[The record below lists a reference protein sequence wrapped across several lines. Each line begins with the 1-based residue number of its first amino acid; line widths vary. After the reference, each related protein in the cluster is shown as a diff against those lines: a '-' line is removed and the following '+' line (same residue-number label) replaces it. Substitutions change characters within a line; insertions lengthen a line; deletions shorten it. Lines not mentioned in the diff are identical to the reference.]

1 MRGQRGKGID
11 GNFDDIF
18 QGERL
23 REPAT
28 ISEGSGLSY
37 GRVEDDVATALSKPQ
52 GGKGTGACKKPRG
65 SRRVGVGVCWG
76 ACKRTQALG
85 GSHEKEGSGGSQP
98 TATVVSGAH

>member
-18 QGERL
+18 QGERM

-28 ISEGSGLSY
+28 IPEGSGLSY
-37 GRVEDDVATALSKPQ
+37 GRVEDDVVTALKKPR
-52 GGKGTGACKKPRG
+52 GGKETGPCKKPRCLKASRSG
-65 SRRVGVGVCWG
+65 SLGD

-85 GSHEKEGSGGSQP
+85 GSHEKEGPGGSQP
-98 TATVVSGAH
+98 TATLVSGAH